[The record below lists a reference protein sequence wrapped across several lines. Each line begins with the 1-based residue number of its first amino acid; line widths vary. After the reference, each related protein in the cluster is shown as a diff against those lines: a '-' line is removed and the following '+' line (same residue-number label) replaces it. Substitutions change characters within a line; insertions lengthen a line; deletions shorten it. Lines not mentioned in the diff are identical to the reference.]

1 MVYRPPNQTPQ
12 QMSTRIWTD
21 KKDSSLRLRWNF
33 EGKRYQLALG
43 VKDDPTGR
51 SYAKMIEGTIERDL
65 QCSNFDKTLQRYQN
79 PHKRSRKPKVEELS
93 KLTAVALFEQYAAV
107 IIRDKDLAP
116 GSVQKY
122 KAIASKLRECLGDKL
137 AHQVDDSIAKNAV
150 AVMTETL
157 SGQTVKT
164 YLFLI
169 RACWDWAKDKYH
181 FTDTNPWGDCIGR
194 VKIQSTKQV
203 KPFTINELQAIIAAF
218 KTHPHYCHYT
228 EFVIFLSHTACRF
241 GEVAGLRWGSLGVN
255 FSTAWIGESISRGHQ
270 SHKGTKTGKTR
281 TIQLLPS
288 IRSMLVARYERLK
301 PQPNDLVFPSPKGLA
316 IDDHRF
322 SERAW
327 KTILGSCQI
336 EYRKLYNLRHS
347 AISHALHNGVNPI
360 ALAEQTGHDKRVML
374 STYAHAIDRECLFVD
389 FTLHSHLSDSDRF

>member
-21 KKDSSLRLRWNF
+21 KKGSSLRLRWNF

-51 SYAKMIEGTIERDL
+51 SYAKIIAGTIERDL
-65 QCSNFDKTLQRYQN
+65 QCSNFDKTLERYQN
-79 PHKRSRKPKVEELS
+79 SNKRNRKPKAEEPS

-107 IIRDKDLAP
+107 MIRDKDLAP
-116 GSVQKY
+116 GSIHRY

-137 AHQVDDSIAKNAV
+137 AHQVNDLIARNAV

-169 RACWDWAKDKYH
+169 RACWDWSKLE
-181 FTDTNPWGDCIGR
+181 NPWGDCIGR
-194 VKIQSTKQV
+194 VKVQSTKQV
-203 KPFTINELQAIIAAF
+203 KPFTIAELQAIIAAF
-218 KTHPHYCHYT
+218 RSHSHYSHYT
-228 EFVIFLSHTACRF
+228 EFVIFLAHSACRI
-241 GEVAGLRWGSLGVN
+241 GEVAGLRWKHLGAD
-255 FSTAWIGESISRGHQ
+255 FSTAWIGESISRGNR
-270 SHKGTKTGKTR
+270 KGTKTGKNR
-281 TIQLLPS
+281 TIQLSPTVQ
-288 IRSMLVARYERLK
+288 SMLADRRVRLN
-301 PQPNDLVFPSPKGLA
+301 PQPDDLVFPSPKGLP

-322 SERAW
+322 RARAW
-327 KTILGSCQI
+327 KTILESCQI
-336 EYRKLYNLRHS
+336 QYRSPYKVRHS
-347 AISHALHNGVNPI
+347 AISHALSNGANFI

-374 STYAHAIDRECLFVD
+374 STYAHAINRECLFVD
-389 FTLHSHLSDSDRF
+389 F